1 MYYKPRGFLYLGA
14 EHNLRSLCSIDTIN
28 VDSKPHLAWFSFL
41 TRDSL
46 FSSLF
51 FSLSAHNQKIPDGDQ
66 FITSLD
72 WQVEL
77 QKFLLLLK
85 RAACCEPWSAL
96 HRGLGTNA
104 VFMEV
109 QDLVSCSCVGK
120 HWGPQVCSSV
130 LPLYASLRPRASTL
144 TALNTIT
151 VPALSN
157 TAATHDVA
165 M

>member
-1 MYYKPRGFLYLGA
+1 MQHRYYKCGLQTSSGLVFFPYKRL
-14 EHNLRSLCSIDTIN
+14 SLFHSLPIT
-28 VDSKPHLAWFSFL
+28 KKYQMETSFL
-41 TRDSL
+41 
-46 FSSLF
+46 
-51 FSLSAHNQKIPDGDQ
+51 
-66 FITSLD
+66 ITSLD

-96 HRGLGTNA
+96 HRDLGTNA

-144 TALNTIT
+144 TALNTLT